1 MDFCPPFLILIFLSR
16 IEDMNDQ
23 TTRLLLIEEN
33 SGDAALIRFM
43 LERVHTMP
51 FTVEYHPRL
60 VSSLEYLSAH
70 TVDIVLLDL
79 DLPDEKG
86 LGAFHALYSQEPDLP
101 IILLTRFNDE
111 TVALEAI
118 RQGAQD
124 YLVKGQVNSEILER
138 AIHYAI
144 ERKRAQTALATR
156 LRYEEGIAACSR
168 ALLTHTEPNIALH
181 RAIEALRFAT
191 KSAWVGLFVC
201 HTHLNNIDGADLL
214 HEAHAAH
221 ISPMRAILAETHA
234 TGFEEQRQSLASGQ
248 SVCGLIHNTPGSI
261 CAGLYEN
268 GLRSM
273 LALPIFIGKFWYG
286 LVIFADTCIT
296 RAWGEED
303 VRLLHTAVGMI
314 SAFLQIQQDAEK
326 RAVLLREV
334 NHRVK
339 NNLAAIVGFL
349 YAELLHTAT
358 SEQLL
363 LRELITR
370 VQGLA
375 TVHNLLSASEWAPL
389 SLTELTWQIINSA
402 LDMAP
407 ADCLVKFQ
415 VTPSA
420 TEVSPT
426 LAHHLALI
434 INELTTNV
442 IKHALQPSQTGKIDV
457 QITGQGTLVRLEFHD
472 NGPGYPES
480 VLRLEKY
487 NVGFDLIQRIV
498 QQNLRG
504 KLALSNN
511 HGAVTVIEFSS
522 EREDVP

>member
-1 MDFCPPFLILIFLSR
+1 
-16 IEDMNDQ
+16 MNDQ
-23 TTRLLLIEEN
+23 TTHLLLIEEN
-33 SGDAALIRFM
+33 TGDAALIRFM
-43 LERVHTMP
+43 LEQVHAMP
-51 FTVEYHPRL
+51 FTVEYQKRL
-60 VSSLEYLSAH
+60 ASALEYMATH

-86 LGAFHALYSQEPDLP
+86 LEAFHALYSQAPHLP

-124 YLVKGQVNSEILER
+124 YFVKGLINSETLER
-138 AIHYAI
+138 AIRYAI
-144 ERKRAQTALATR
+144 ERKHAQLALATR

-168 ALLTHTEPNIALH
+168 ALLTYTEPETALQQ
-181 RAIEALRFAT
+181 AIEALRFAT
-191 KSAWVGLFVC
+191 KSAWVGLFTC
-201 HTHLNNIDGADLL
+201 HSHSSDINRASLL
-214 HEAHAAH
+214 QEACAAH
-221 ISPMRAILAETHA
+221 ISPMKTKLDKANGIDFKEYQQA
-234 TGFEEQRQSLASGQ
+234 LASGQ
-248 SVCGLIHNTPGSI
+248 PVCGLIPNTPESI
-261 CAGLYEN
+261 WSDLYEN
-268 GLRSM
+268 NLRSM
-273 LALPIFIGKFWYG
+273 LALPIFMGKFWYG
-286 LVIFADTCIT
+286 LVVFADTDAT

-314 SAFLQIQQDAEK
+314 SAFLQIQRDAEK

-349 YAELLHTAT
+349 YAELLHTET
-358 SEQLL
+358 SERVLL
-363 LRELITR
+363 QELITR
-370 VQGLA
+370 IQGLA

-389 SLTELTWQIINSA
+389 SLTQLIHQVIHSA
-402 LDMAP
+402 LDMTP
-407 ADCLVKFQ
+407 GDCFIKFQ
-415 VTPSA
+415 VTPSPI
-420 TEVSPT
+420 EVSPT

-442 IKHALQPSQTGKIDV
+442 IKHALKPSQPGRIDV
-457 QITGQGTLVRLEFHD
+457 NIAEEEDTVRIEFHD
-472 NGPGYPES
+472 NGPGYPEA

-504 KLALSNN
+504 KLALSNH
-511 HGAVTVIEFSS
+511 HGAVTVIEFPTQ
-522 EREDVP
+522 REEMQ